1 VSSKYST
8 FLPPDVT
15 KHLQPES
22 PTNLY
27 RFVSDPSYSFGFEA
41 MSDLGLTDPVLP
53 RLEEVAHLALQIGRL
68 LLGSGADTAQVQRSV
83 QQFAAGFGQEAHV
96 VVSYESILLTIIA
109 GGQFRTK
116 VGYRIPAMNVNMA
129 AVTAVNSLISDIESG
144 LRDLAEIRAELER
157 IENSRPIY
165 ARWVVIIA
173 LGLTAASLARL
184 FVGDWVSVGVS
195 WLAGSAGMWLRQEL
209 GRQRFNLFFIPFAA
223 ALASGVIGG
232 AAVLLGA
239 SKTPA
244 LCLVAPAMIIVPGVP
259 LINGIQ
265 DMIKNHMTLGL
276 ARLAQGAIVTIA
288 IALGLFF
295 ATIVTGARISV
306 EAPLK
311 VLSIPQDALFSAL
324 AAVGY
329 LFLFNVPT
337 RVAWAS
343 VLCGAASH
351 TIRTFCVHLGID
363 LISGT
368 LIGALAVGLLAQGF
382 SRYFRAPAVTFAF
395 PGVVAMIP
403 GAFAFRAVI
412 GTLEIVHAGTAAS
425 TGLLTETLALVATCF
440 LMVAAIAVGIA
451 VPVVLTNQGQS
462 RVQ

>member
-1 VSSKYST
+1 
-8 FLPPDVT
+8 
-15 KHLQPES
+15 
-22 PTNLY
+22 
-27 RFVSDPSYSFGFEA
+27 
-41 MSDLGLTDPVLP
+41 MSDQVLRDPAP
-53 RLEEVAHLALQIGRL
+53 AHPEEVAHLALQIGRL
-68 LLGSGADTAQVQRSV
+68 LLGSGADTAEVQTSV
-83 QQFAAGFGQEAHV
+83 ERFVAGFGQEAHIV
-96 VVSYESILLTIIA
+96 VGYESILVTIIA

-129 AVTAVNSLISDIESG
+129 AVTAVNSLIVKIESG
-144 LRDLAEIRAELER
+144 WQDLVEIGAELKH
-157 IENSRPIY
+157 IENSQPIY
-165 ARWVVIIA
+165 TRWVVIIG

-184 FVGDWVSVGVS
+184 FVGDWASVGVS
-195 WLAGSAGMWLRQEL
+195 WIAGSAGMWLRQEL
-209 GRQRFNLFFIPFAA
+209 GRRRFNLFFIPFAA
-223 ALASGVIGG
+223 AIASGIIGG

-276 ARLAQGAIVTIA
+276 ARLAQGAIVTIS

-295 ATIVTGARISV
+295 ATILTGARISV

-311 VLSIPQDALFSAL
+311 ILSIPEDALFSWMAAL
-324 AAVGY
+324 GY

-337 RVAWAS
+337 RIAWAS

-382 SRYFRAPAVTFAF
+382 SRYFRAPAVAFAF

-412 GTLEIVHAGTAAS
+412 GTLEIVHAGAAAS
-425 TGLLTETLALVATCF
+425 TGLLTETLALVATCL

-451 VPVVLTNQGQS
+451 VPVILTNKNFAGES
-462 RVQ
+462 TG

>member
-1 VSSKYST
+1 M
-8 FLPPDVT
+8 
-15 KHLQPES
+15 
-22 PTNLY
+22 
-27 RFVSDPSYSFGFEA
+27 SDPGP
-41 MSDLGLTDPVLP
+41 TDPASP
-53 RLEEVAHLALQIGRL
+53 HPEEVAHLALQIGRL
-68 LLGSGADTAQVQRSV
+68 LLGSGADTAQVQISIE
-83 QQFAAGFGQEAHV
+83 QFVARFGQEAHV
-96 VVSYESILLTIIA
+96 VVGYESILLTIIA

-116 VGYRIPAMNVNMA
+116 IGYRIPALNVNLG
-129 AVTAVNSLISDIESG
+129 AVTAVNSLISDTESSR
-144 LRDLAEIRAELER
+144 RDLAKIRAELER
-157 IENSRPIY
+157 IESSRPIY

-173 LGLTAASLARL
+173 LGLTAGSLARL
-184 FVGDWVSVGVS
+184 FVGDWASVGVS

-209 GRQRFNLFFIPFAA
+209 GLRKFNLFFIPFAA
-223 ALASGVIGG
+223 ALASGIIGG
-232 AAVLLGA
+232 VAVSLGA
-239 SKTPA
+239 SQTPA

-259 LINGIQ
+259 LINGIR

-288 IALGLFF
+288 IALGLFC
-295 ATIVTGARISV
+295 ATIVTVARIPV

-311 VLSIPQDALFSAL
+311 TLSVPEDALFSAL

-337 RVAWAS
+337 RIAWAS

-382 SRYFRAPAVTFAF
+382 SRYFRAPAVAFAF

-412 GTLEIVHAGTAAS
+412 GILEIVNAGTAAS
-425 TGLLTETLALVATCF
+425 TAALTETLALVASCF
-440 LMVAAIAVGIA
+440 LMVTAIAVGIA
-451 VPVVLTNQGQS
+451 VPVILTNRDFSANS
-462 RVQ
+462 RR

>member
-1 VSSKYST
+1 
-8 FLPPDVT
+8 VT
-15 KHLQPES
+15 K
-22 PTNLY
+22 T
-27 RFVSDPSYSFGFEA
+27 FGFEA
-41 MSDLGLTDPVLP
+41 MGDPGLTDPASP
-53 RLEEVAHLALQIGRL
+53 HPEEVAHLALQTGRL
-68 LLGSGADTAQVQRSV
+68 LLGSGADTAQVQISV
-83 QQFAAGFGQEAHV
+83 EQFVTAFGQEAHV
-96 VVSYESILLTIIA
+96 VVGYESILLTIIA

-116 VGYRIPAMNVNMA
+116 VGYRVPALNVNLA
-129 AVTAVNSLISDIESG
+129 AVTAVNSLISDTESSR
-144 LRDLAEIRAELER
+144 RDLAKIREELER
-157 IENSRPIY
+157 IESSRPIY

-173 LGLTAASLARL
+173 LGLTAGSLARL
-184 FVGDWVSVGVS
+184 FVGDWASVGVS

-209 GRQRFNLFFIPFAA
+209 GLRKFNLFFIPFAA
-223 ALASGVIGG
+223 ALASGIIGG
-232 AAVLLGA
+232 VAVSLGA

-259 LINGIQ
+259 LINGVQ

-288 IALGLFF
+288 IALGLFC
-295 ATIVTGARISV
+295 ATIVTVARIPV

-311 VLSIPQDALFSAL
+311 TLSVPEDALFSAL

-337 RVAWAS
+337 RIAWAS

-382 SRYFRAPAVTFAF
+382 SRYFRAPAVAFAF

-412 GTLEIVHAGTAAS
+412 GTLVIVNAGSAVSTAV
-425 TGLLTETLALVATCF
+425 LTETLALVASCF
-440 LMVAAIAVGIA
+440 LMVTAIAVGIA
-451 VPVVLTNQGQS
+451 VPVILTNRDFS
-462 RVQ
+462 ANSKR